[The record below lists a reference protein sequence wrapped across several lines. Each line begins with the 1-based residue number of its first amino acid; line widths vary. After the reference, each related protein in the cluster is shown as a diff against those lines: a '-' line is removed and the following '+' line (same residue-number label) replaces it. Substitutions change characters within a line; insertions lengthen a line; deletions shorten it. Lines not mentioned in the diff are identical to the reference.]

1 MGSVRCVCVQAL
13 MHYHNL
19 KIKEVNTIIRD
30 LWLNTYKGQD
40 IESIEIRWVVSAV
53 VFQRSCPCR
62 LCGSFSVTS
71 TCFVL
76 FVGWV
81 DQVRLG

>member
-53 VFQRSCPCR
+53 VLPAELSLPFVWLVFRHQH
-62 LCGSFSVTS
+62 LL
-71 TCFVL
+71 CFVR
-76 FVGWV
+76 G
-81 DQVRLG
+81 LG